1 MVTLLRGSRLWTG
14 RSDFPSFLR
23 MQNHHE
29 RYEELDGSYTPA
41 SNLVQ
46 IILHTSLKSPGGIG
60 IFFSTQG
67 ICSTT
72 GKSIGGKKSVRKL
85 TRSVSYHV
93 NPSFCLHM
101 KSWSRSRSFCQRKSV
116 SWILSSFSFRSSV

>member
-1 MVTLLRGSRLWTG
+1 MVTLLSGSRLWTG

-23 MQNHHE
+23 TQNHRK
-29 RYEELDGSYTPA
+29 RYEELEGSYTPA
-41 SNLVQ
+41 SNLVR
-46 IILHTSLKSPGGIG
+46 IILHTSSKSPGGIG

-85 TRSVSYHV
+85 PRSVSSHA
-93 NPSFCLHM
+93 NPSFCLHI
-101 KSWSRSRSFCQRKSV
+101 KSWSRS
-116 SWILSSFSFRSSV
+116 